1 MTDADRPR
9 SPFAGMAD
17 LSAQRPIRVLPPDE
31 IEQMLASHRL
41 YLDTEYHEGH
51 RANFASVDLSGRDFS
66 GLNLRGI
73 KIGPRLAPR
82 G

>member
-1 MTDADRPR
+1 
-9 SPFAGMAD
+9 
-17 LSAQRPIRVLPPDE
+17 
-31 IEQMLASHRL
+31 MLASHRR
-41 YLDTEYHEGH
+41 YLDPEYHEGH
-51 RANFASVDLSGRDFS
+51 RTNFASVDLSGRDFS